1 MCSLGLRIS
10 CYYWVLCATCWTRG
24 TDWCLMHCCFLW
36 WAGSS
41 QVCGRPWC
49 SCVCSGW
56 RRSGSAPLRFCD
68 KVLCSRERSVLC
80 SVCFAAPSCCVG
92 PGDKVDNQSLC
103 YPLTEQADG
112 ASVPGE
118 SYVFG
123 VLPAALHFWPQQSHS
138 YFSHSEPFF
147 IGQSQRALQI
157 LMNPIST
164 HVGCY
169 LSLADRKWDREGK
182 QSTQVTVSCG
192 HHLKWK
198 EVRPL
203 LSVHGRYLLTYYLQ
217 KWSYEGLITYVITM
231 LTNKIFFF
239 FLQNLFFPFSACV
252 SMAESSPLHP
262 VSLFTASFILL
273 SYFCCRLFPSYLEIV
288 IKDILAPNL
297 QWHAGRTAAA
307 IRTTAVSCLWAL
319 IHCQML
325 APEEVNSLF
334 FIRCTL
340 ESFTGKQNK
349 CKKGK
354 KKTSYCL

>member
-1 MCSLGLRIS
+1 MIFFSSKFSNGESWTLRNVFKIVNLKVFDRFLCVHRDYGFLVITESYVPPAGHEARIDASCTAAFCGEQAAARCAGARGAAVCAVGGGGLAAPRCIS
-10 CYYWVLCATCWTRG
+10 VIRSCAAGRG
-24 TDWCLMHCCFLW
+24 
-36 WAGSS
+36 A
-41 QVCGRPWC
+41 
-49 SCVCSGW
+49 
-56 RRSGSAPLRFCD
+56 
-68 KVLCSRERSVLC
+68 VLC

-92 PGDKVDNQSLC
+92 HGDKVEKQSLC

-138 YFSHSEPFF
+138 YFSHSESFF

-239 FLQNLFFPFSACV
+239 LQNLFFPFSACV
-252 SMAESSPLHP
+252 SMAESSLLHP
-262 VSLFTASFILL
+262 VSLFTASFLIFAAGCSLATW
-273 SYFCCRLFPSYLEIV
+273 RL
-288 IKDILAPNL
+288 
-297 QWHAGRTAAA
+297 W
-307 IRTTAVSCLWAL
+307 
-319 IHCQML
+319 
-325 APEEVNSLF
+325 
-334 FIRCTL
+334 
-340 ESFTGKQNK
+340 
-349 CKKGK
+349 
-354 KKTSYCL
+354 